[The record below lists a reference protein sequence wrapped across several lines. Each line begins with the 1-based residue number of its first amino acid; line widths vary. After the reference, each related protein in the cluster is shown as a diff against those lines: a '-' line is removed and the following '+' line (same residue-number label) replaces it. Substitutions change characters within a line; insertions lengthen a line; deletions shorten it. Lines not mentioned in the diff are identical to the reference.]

1 MVNIKKLD
9 KPQVIEFKITH
20 KTTMAKIKLDD
31 KEYDTENF
39 SKEALASLNSLQFVR
54 SELARFNASIAVCK
68 TAEAAYINAL
78 KDQISD

>member
-1 MVNIKKLD
+1 
-9 KPQVIEFKITH
+9 
-20 KTTMAKIKLDD
+20 MAKIKLDD

-39 SKEALASLNSLQFVR
+39 SQEALASLNSLQFVR

-78 KDQISD
+78 KDQISEA